1 MVIVRNVFQIRPE
14 EMKNALSIVREGRP
28 LAQRLGMPAQ
38 RAMSDLVA
46 GFYTLVL
53 ESEYPSLSA
62 FEESISKAFSN
73 PEWQAFYSR
82 LRPLVAGGHR
92 EIFTLV
98 E

>member
-14 EMKNALSIVREGRP
+14 EMKKALSIVREGRP
-28 LAQRLGMPAQ
+28 LAERLGMPAQ
-38 RAMSDLVA
+38 RAMADLVA

-53 ESEYPSLSA
+53 ESEHPSLSA

-82 LRPLVAGGHR
+82 LFFFNDTATT
-92 EIFTLV
+92 EIYTLV

>member
-1 MVIVRNVFQIRPE
+1 MIVVRNVFQIRPE
-14 EMKNALSIVREGRP
+14 EMKHALALVREGRP
-28 LAQRLGMPAQ
+28 LAQRLGMPTQ

-53 ESEYPSLSA
+53 ETEHASLA
-62 FEESISKAFSN
+62 DFEASISKAFSN
-73 PEWQAFYSR
+73 PEWQAYYSR

-92 EIFTLV
+92 EVFTLV